1 MQNLA
6 HSEIVIDKWIPLLS
20 QADKELPSVVATVV
34 KEGGTRP
41 AWKHIED
48 NKETLLMAYPAES
61 LLRASVTLQGE
72 AEGKLQAISVVP
84 LMEGYA
90 NKILVIDS
98 HVWKNQTNADVLIY
112 NPTIEKG
119 FWVHN
124 PLYFRDKK
132 DLLPEQPQSMILSGL
147 VLGARKALLDEM
159 TFTKGEAYEKHA
171 LQYLAE
177 NPDKSRLDVPP
188 LKIDLTGQQIMS
200 LGEKACE
207 YHARAV
213 VSKLDSFDFGPE
225 GAVKKIYTF
234 TINLG
239 TVEQPMTVM
248 LYASES
254 ILAKGTVLEE
264 GMDIDLMFW
273 MQGRVVD

>member
-6 HSEIVIDKWIPLLS
+6 HSEIMIDKWVPLLTK
-20 QADKELPSVVATVV
+20 ADDELPSVVATVV
-34 KEGGTRP
+34 KEGGSRA
-41 AWKHIED
+41 AWKHVEE

-72 AEGKLQAISVVP
+72 VEGKLQAISVVP
-84 LMEGYA
+84 FMEGYA

-98 HVWKNQTNADVLIY
+98 YVWKNQTNADVLIY
-112 NPTIEKG
+112 NPAIEKG

-147 VLGARKALLDEM
+147 VLGVRKALLDEM
-159 TFTKGEAYEKHA
+159 TITTGDAYEKHA
-171 LQYLAE
+171 LQFLAS

-188 LKIDLTGQQIMS
+188 LKIDLAGQQVMS
-200 LGEKACE
+200 LGKNACE

-213 VSKLDSFDFGPE
+213 VNKLDSFDFGPE

-234 TINLG
+234 VINLG
-239 TVEQPMTVM
+239 TDEQPMPIM
-248 LYASES
+248 LYAPEGA
-254 ILAKGTVLEE
+254 LAKGTVLEE